1 MATKTTM
8 ANGNDNDGSDD
19 NDGNAFL
26 NAALAKAH
34 KLRQLRELG
43 GGLGGGHCCRI
54 ENGGGK
60 RWSVS
65 FGCPFA
71 CKVFGRLVDL
81 WFFITVDT

>member
-1 MATKTTM
+1 VATKTTM

-43 GGLGGGHCCRI
+43 GGLGG
-54 ENGGGK
+54 
-60 RWSVS
+60 SVS
-65 FGCPFA
+65 FGGPFA
-71 CKVFGRLVDL
+71 RKLFGRLVDL
-81 WFFITVDT
+81 WFFYYVDT